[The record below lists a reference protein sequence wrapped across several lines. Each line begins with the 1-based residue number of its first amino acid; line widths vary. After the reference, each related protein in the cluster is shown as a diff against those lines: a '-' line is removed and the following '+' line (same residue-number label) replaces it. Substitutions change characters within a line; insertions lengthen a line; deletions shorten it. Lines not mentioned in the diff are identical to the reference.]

1 VNTINN
7 ENGMRGKHWGVGEG
21 MWKWVKEREKGWKNV
36 RRRVTG
42 IMDRKESS
50 NRRSGCSTRR
60 VEDQKGG
67 RFEA

>member
-1 VNTINN
+1 
-7 ENGMRGKHWGVGEG
+7 VGEG